1 MVFICRA
8 PYDETNRS
16 VKEGVSP
23 MHSSKPLSRGRIAG
37 AATAG
42 LVAMLSCSGATFAQT
57 VQSQPLPEVKGA
69 PEKTTQKNAAQTPA
83 GGGDSAG
90 LRQRVEQLEEQLVDL
105 QVVIGTLES
114 LARTG
119 GATSAP
125 ARSEAS
131 GGVAASDKGRLDSIE
146 TQIRALTAQVEQ
158 LASDVRN
165 GAQRRSDA
173 AGAGS
178 GFADAGPQ
186 TSRFGSTT
194 VTSDNADP
202 IGALAEANPGPESS
216 PSTGAAAPSSR
227 FGASPPGASSG
238 AAPPTNVPGAAPPT
252 TGSSAAPPTT
262 YGSETLPPAGG
273 GQMAAVD
280 PASTGGNPK
289 QLYETA
295 YGHLLQQDYG
305 AAQAGFRDFLKN
317 YPQDPLAPNALYWL
331 GEAHF
336 VQRNYADAAEA
347 FDLVISAYGTSGKAA
362 DAQLKRGMS
371 LAQLGKRQDAC
382 TSLRAVTSKY
392 PSAPAHLKAK
402 ADSERQR
409 IGCP

>member
-1 MVFICRA
+1 MA
-8 PYDETNRS
+8 A
-16 VKEGVSP
+16 GVLIAT
-23 MHSSKPLSRGRIAG
+23 LSCAG
-37 AATAG
+37 AG
-42 LVAMLSCSGATFAQT
+42 WAQT
-57 VQSQPLPEVKGA
+57 VQAQQLPEVKGA
-69 PEKTTQKNAAQTPA
+69 QAKAQKAPAAAA
-83 GGGDSAG
+83 GGGEAAG

-119 GATSAP
+119 GVSAAP
-125 ARSEAS
+125 VRSEAS
-131 GGVAASDKGRLDSIE
+131 GGVAASDRSRLDIIE

-158 LASDVRN
+158 LSAEVRN
-165 GAQRRSDA
+165 GAGRRSDA
-173 AGAGS
+173 G
-178 GFADAGPQ
+178 DAGPSYAEEAPQ

-202 IGALAEANPGPESS
+202 VGALPGDGSALDARP
-216 PSTGAAAPSSR
+216 PARPAP
-227 FGASPPGASSG
+227 GTP
-238 AAPPTNVPGAAPPT
+238 APP
-252 TGSSAAPPTT
+252 ST
-262 YGSETLPPAGG
+262 YGSETLPSVGG
-273 GQMAAVD
+273 GDQFAAVE
-280 PASTGGNPK
+280 PQAGGNPK

-305 AAQAGFRDFLKN
+305 SAQAGFRDFLKS

-331 GEAHF
+331 GETHY

-347 FDLVISAYGTSGKAA
+347 FDLVLSAYGTSGKAA

-382 TSLRAVTSKY
+382 TSFRAVATKY
-392 PSAPAHLKAK
+392 PNAPAHLKAK

>member
-1 MVFICRA
+1 
-8 PYDETNRS
+8 
-16 VKEGVSP
+16 
-23 MHSSKPLSRGRIAG
+23 MHSSKPFPRARAAG
-37 AATAG
+37 AAAVGLLAMLWCMGAALAQDVESEQLPAVKGAQGKTQKGAAAAPPSGGGDTAG
-42 LVAMLSCSGATFAQT
+42 LR
-57 VQSQPLPEVKGA
+57 E
-69 PEKTTQKNAAQTPA
+69 
-83 GGGDSAG
+83 
-90 LRQRVEQLEEQLVDL
+90 RVEQLEGQLVDL

-119 GATSAP
+119 GAVAAP
-125 ARSEAS
+125 VRSEAS
-131 GGVAASDKGRLDSIE
+131 GGVAASDRARLDSME

-158 LASDVRN
+158 LAAEARA
-165 GAQRRSDA
+165 GALQRRSDA
-173 AGAGS
+173 GTG
-178 GFADAGPQ
+178 GFGDDAPR

-202 IGALAEANPGPESS
+202 SGGFGDPDAGYGQPGKAPPSAPPGPVA
-216 PSTGAAAPSSR
+216 G
-227 FGASPPGASSG
+227 PPGSTYG
-238 AAPPTNVPGAAPPT
+238 AAPP
-252 TGSSAAPPTT
+252 ST
-262 YGSETLPPAGG
+262 YGSEALPPPGG
-273 GQMAAVD
+273 GELAAVE
-280 PASTGGNPK
+280 PGLGGSSK

-305 AAQAGFRDFLKN
+305 AAQAGFRDFLKT

-331 GEAHF
+331 GESHY

-347 FDLVISAYGTSGKAA
+347 FDLVVSAYGASSKAP

-382 TSLRAVTSKY
+382 SVLRGVASKF
-392 PSAPAHLKAK
+392 PSAPVQLKAK

>member
-1 MVFICRA
+1 MTFLMAIMFREA
-8 PYDETNRS
+8 YDGNNRS

-23 MHSSKPLSRGRIAG
+23 MYSSKPLSRGRAVG
-37 AATAG
+37 AVTGA
-42 LVAMLSCSGATFAQT
+42 LFAMLSCAGAAFAQT
-57 VQSQPLPEVKGA
+57 VQSQPLPEVNKGA
-69 PEKTTQKNAAQTPA
+69 PPAKTTQKGPAAQPA
-83 GGGDSAG
+83 GGGGEAAG

-119 GATSAP
+119 GATAAP
-125 ARSEAS
+125 VRSEAS

-158 LASDVRN
+158 LASEVRN

-173 AGAGS
+173 GAARP
-178 GFADAGPQ
+178 GFADEGPQ

-202 IGALAEANPGPESS
+202 IGALADANSGVGPVGPATPSRSAPG
-216 PSTGAAAPSSR
+216 GA
-227 FGASPPGASSG
+227 PGFG
-238 AAPPTNVPGAAPPT
+238 AAPPVGPG
-252 TGSSAAPPTT
+252 AAPPTT

-273 GQMAAVD
+273 DQVAALD
-280 PASTGGNPK
+280 PSSTGGNPK

-331 GEAHF
+331 GEAHY

-392 PSAPAHLKAK
+392 PNAPAHLKAK
-402 ADSERQR
+402 ADGERQR

>member
-1 MVFICRA
+1 VTGALIGML
-8 PYDETNRS
+8 
-16 VKEGVSP
+16 
-23 MHSSKPLSRGRIAG
+23 PLAG
-37 AATAG
+37 G
-42 LVAMLSCSGATFAQT
+42 GFAQT
-57 VQSQPLPEVKGA
+57 VQNQPLPDVKGA
-69 PEKTTQKNAAQTPA
+69 APAKSQKNATQAPA
-83 GGGDSAG
+83 GGSEAAG

-125 ARSEAS
+125 VRSEAS

-158 LASDVRN
+158 LAAEMRN
-165 GAQRRSDA
+165 APQRRSDA
-173 AGAGS
+173 GGQ
-178 GFADAGPQ
+178 GFADGGAQ

-202 IGALAEANPGPESS
+202 IGALADGNPGSAPGALPP
-216 PSTGAAAPSSR
+216 PSGYN
-227 FGASPPGASSG
+227 ASPP
-238 AAPPTNVPGAAPPT
+238 TFPGAAPPT
-252 TGSSAAPPTT
+252 TSGAAPPTLPGAAPPTT
-262 YGSETLPPAGG
+262 YGSETLPSVGG
-273 GQMAAVD
+273 GSSVGGGDQFAAVEP
-280 PASTGGNPK
+280 PAGGNPK

-331 GEAHF
+331 GEAHY

-402 ADSERQR
+402 ADGERQR

>member
-1 MVFICRA
+1 
-8 PYDETNRS
+8 
-16 VKEGVSP
+16 
-23 MHSSKPLSRGRIAG
+23 MHWSKPLSRGRFAG
-37 AATAG
+37 AASGA
-42 LVAMLSCSGATFAQT
+42 LLAMLWCTGAALGQA
-57 VQSQPLPEVKGA
+57 VESEQLPAVKGA
-69 PEKTTQKNAAQTPA
+69 QGKAQAQKAAPAPA
-83 GGGDSAG
+83 GAGDAAG
-90 LRQRVEQLEEQLVDL
+90 LRERVEQLEGQLVDL

-119 GATSAP
+119 GAVSAP
-125 ARSEAS
+125 VRSEGGDG
-131 GGVAASDKGRLDSIE
+131 GGVAPGDRGRLDTIE

-158 LASDVRN
+158 LAAEVRA

-173 AGAGS
+173 GAGQN
-178 GFADAGPQ
+178 GFGEDAPQ

-202 IGALAEANPGPESS
+202 TGGFDAPGAHPGPQG
-216 PSTGAAAPSSR
+216 PQARMAPQGPGA
-227 FGASPPGASSG
+227 PPGGPSYG
-238 AAPPTNVPGAAPPT
+238 AAPPASGPGAAPP
-252 TGSSAAPPTT
+252 AT

-273 GQMAAVD
+273 SESLPPVGGSESLPPAGGGEFAAVE
-280 PASTGGNPK
+280 PGAGGSAK

-305 AAQAGFRDFLKN
+305 AAQAGFRDFLKT
-317 YPQDPLAPNALYWL
+317 YPKDPLAPNALYWL
-331 GEAHF
+331 GESHY
-336 VQRNYADAAEA
+336 VQRNFADAAEA
-347 FDLVISAYGTSGKAA
+347 FDLVVSAYATSGKAP

-382 TSLRAVTSKY
+382 SVLRGVTTKF
-392 PSAPAHLKAK
+392 PGAPVQLKAK